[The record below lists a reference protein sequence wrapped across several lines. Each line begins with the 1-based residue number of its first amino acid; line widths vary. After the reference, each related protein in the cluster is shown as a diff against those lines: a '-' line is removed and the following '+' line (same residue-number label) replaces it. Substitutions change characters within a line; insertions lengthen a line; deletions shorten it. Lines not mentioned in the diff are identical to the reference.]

1 MEMNTINGKN
11 STDKNSSSNYNSDNV
26 VVKEWRNVNGDLDDF
41 IFYYE
46 DKKYLSER

>member
-1 MEMNTINGKN
+1 MEMNTINV
-11 STDKNSSSNYNSDNV
+11 KNSSDQNSNSTYDDCNMI
-26 VVKEWRNVNGDLDDF
+26 VKEWRNVNGDLDDF